1 MKKNID
7 NKSNLRA
14 INKIVLILL
23 IFYFLLNKNKY
34 IKVCLCTL
42 GKKENRYVRE
52 FVGHYKKYGVDKI
65 IIYDNNDLNSE
76 KFETVLSDYI
86 KDDYVEI
93 QNYRGKDTIQI
104 NTLKD
109 CYKNNYKKYD
119 WFIMVD
125 MDEYIFLKN
134 FKNNVKSF
142 LNDKRFVKCNLIY
155 LNRVFHTDNNQIYYK
170 NRSLF
175 ERFPNYKTNVTSIKS
190 IVRGHISNLNINSI
204 HGVNYK
210 YKACNG
216 FGHLFNKKKKMT
228 DFKYNYFDHFYFK
241 STEEFIDKINRGDAF
256 FNINKK
262 IKFRKINS
270 YFALNTIT
278 IEKIKLFEQRTGIN
292 MDYFKNKISKR
303 SK

>member
-1 MKKNID
+1 MKNIYD
-7 NKSNLRA
+7 GIEDKKRSYYNQSDKDISHLLIV
-14 INKIVLILL
+14 INKILFILL
-23 IFYFLLNKNKY
+23 VSYSLMNKFRY

-52 FVGHYKKYGVDKI
+52 YVGHYKKYGVDKI

-86 KDDYVEI
+86 KDDFVEI
-93 QNYRGKDTIQI
+93 INCRGKSTIQI

-109 CYKNNYKKYD
+109 CYKKNYKVYD
-119 WFIMVD
+119 WFIMID

-134 FKNNVKSF
+134 CNNVKSF
-142 LNDKRFVKCNLIY
+142 LNDKRFLKSNLIY

-170 NRSLF
+170 NKSLF
-175 ERFPNYKTNVTSIKS
+175 ERFPKYKTNVTTIKS

-216 FGHLFNKKKKMT
+216 FGH
-228 DFKYNYFDHFYFK
+228 Y
-241 STEEFIDKINRGDAF
+241 
-256 FNINKK
+256 INKK
-262 IKFRKINS
+262 RK
-270 YFALNTIT
+270 
-278 IEKIKLFEQRTGIN
+278 
-292 MDYFKNKISKR
+292 
-303 SK
+303 